1 MSPRLVLIMTA
12 IGVVIGPQTPYHRQ
26 MLEHIAQ
33 RTATLSSGLI
43 EVSERLGPTLAQV
56 SAQLTQ
62 TLLTEGRILTVVLDN
77 KRPWRRCSAPTEPQ
91 TESRLP
97 RLTFDLF
104 ECRCGFGLI
113 DCIGTFWPGGVRA
126 SNSGHG
132 TTSGFAHC
140 FSANGSEPA
149 CMKAPSSAHDRDI
162 GCIIISD
169 ESGGE
174 LSALIGHED
183 QEIRLP
189 SQDQATFT
197 HATGCQY
204 PVA

>member
-1 MSPRLVLIMTA
+1 
-12 IGVVIGPQTPYHRQ
+12 

-43 EVSERLGPTLAQV
+43 EISERLGPTLAQV

-62 TLLTEGRILTVVLDN
+62 TLLTEGRILTCGVGQQAALAQMFSTQLNHKLNQDRPALPSICLNADAVLVSSIASG
-77 KRPWRRCSAPTEPQ
+77 RSGSEVYAHQIRAMAQPQ
-91 TESRLP
+91 
-97 RLTFDLF
+97 DL
-104 ECRCGFGLI
+104 L
-113 DCIGTFWPGGVRA
+113 VL
-126 SNSGHG
+126 
-132 TTSGFAHC
+132 
-140 FSANGSEPA
+140 FSENGSEPA
-149 CMKAPSSAHDRDI
+149 CMKALSSAHDRDI

-189 SQDQATFT
+189 SQEQATLLPMQLAVSTLLLELIEKQLF
-197 HATGCQY
+197 G
-204 PVA
+204 